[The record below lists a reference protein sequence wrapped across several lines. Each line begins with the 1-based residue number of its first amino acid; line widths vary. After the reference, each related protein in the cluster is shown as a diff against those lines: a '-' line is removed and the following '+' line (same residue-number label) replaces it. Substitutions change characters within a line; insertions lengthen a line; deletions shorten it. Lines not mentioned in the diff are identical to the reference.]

1 MKLIP
6 IVLLLLSPITY
17 AQFGQAISPND
28 SPLNPIN
35 SELNPNNSPL
45 NPLNSPLN
53 PNNSALSNNGIFD
66 NSGKRIGYEV
76 QAPSGVINY
85 FDNSGK
91 RIGYSPTKK

>member
-6 IVLLLLSPITY
+6 IVLLLLSPLTY
-17 AQFGQAISPND
+17 AQFGQAINPND

-35 SELNPNNSPL
+35 S
-45 NPLNSPLN
+45 PLN
-53 PNNSALSNNGIFD
+53 PNNSSLSNNGIFD

-76 QAPSGVINY
+76 KAPSGVVNY